1 MIRAL
6 ALVAIASVAGFA
18 AAGSRATVG
27 ATGTLSGTTQI
38 SFGCPGPVSPAGPTC
53 HPWHLFP
60 NARFSISR
68 RSTDGTPVP
77 MIAIVV
83 TSHANARFSVR
94 LGAGSYLI
102 TPLAQHSTH
111 GGPRLTV
118 RVRAGA
124 VTTLLVR
131 FVGYPQMA

>member
-1 MIRAL
+1 MRAL
-6 ALVAIASVAGFA
+6 ALAAVACVAGLA

-38 SFGCPGPVSPAGPTC
+38 SFGCPGPINPAGPTC

-60 NARFSISR
+60 YARFSISR
-68 RSTDGTPVP
+68 RSTDGSPVP

-83 TSHANARFSVR
+83 TSHANARFSLR
-94 LGAGSYLI
+94 LDVGSYLI
-102 TPLAQHSTH
+102 TPLAQHGTH

-124 VTTLLVR
+124 VTTALVR